1 EAVRILN
8 IEKESQLFIKKLT
21 QGIEITENIQE
32 PSKLLKELSKVVGI
46 APLAISTPITACL
59 FSSKIKD
66 GYKKFTQAS
75 NYDEI
80 KIDINNYIENG
91 MPEYLDVL
99 KNKGFG
105 RKNILNM
112 LKSKGFSKDHVLS
125 KAVRVAHSAIRTPTT
140 CFFASKIKNGY
151 KKFTQ
156 TSNYDEIKIDINDY
170 IENGMPEYL
179 DVLRSKGF
187 SKEQIHEIKY
197 QNIDVDTFVS
207 ITFSLVAAQHGIK
220 EIENDIASVEYKFT
234 DNLKILA
241 KNLVELSLL

>member
-46 APLAISTPITACL
+46 AHLAISTPITACL

-66 GYKKFTQAS
+66 GYKKFTQTS
-75 NYDEI
+75 NYAAVI
-80 KIDINNYIENG
+80 SFRNTENE
-91 MPEYLDVL
+91 MSKFPKVL
-99 KNKGFG
+99 KNKRFG
-105 RKNILNM
+105 RKNILDV
-112 LKSKGFSKDHVLS
+112 LKNKGFSKDHVLS
-125 KAVRVAHSAIRTPTT
+125 KAVGVAHSAIRTPITA
-140 CFFASKIKNGY
+140 CLFASKIRDGY

-156 TSNYDEIKIDINDY
+156 TSNYDELKIDINDY

-187 SKEQIHEIKY
+187 SKEHIHEIKY